1 MNIMHT
7 EVNIVWKSFVNL
19 KENTQWR
26 YLMLKRKKLSCYQ
39 MNSRNYMKMKNAA
52 ILFAETFED

>member
-1 MNIMHT
+1 MNIMYT

-39 MNSRNYMKMKNAA
+39 TNSRNYMKIQNAA